1 MIDFKRDLEIVFS
14 SPIEW
19 EMFRNSR
26 ILVTGATGRLGI
38 YLIRSIIEAN
48 KKFGINANIL
58 ALARKPEK
66 VYAVLGDVV
75 KDSALKVYYQD
86 INTPFEYNK
95 NVDFIFHTAGQASPS
110 DYVAPVDTLW
120 GHVNGTHNIL
130 EFARKHETKKV
141 LYVSTVEVYG
151 DWKGDEMI
159 KESDMGP
166 LFHAKARACYPEAK
180 RLCETMLASY
190 QLQYGIDYTVVRMS
204 HTIGAGVSLTD
215 GRGFA
220 EFIDTALKGK
230 DIVLH
235 SDGRVVRTYTYTADA
250 IGGMFVAFTK
260 GNGQFYNIAN
270 AKNELSIYELATL
283 IAGLVPKQVYV
294 KFDSGVK
301 PSLSYLPYK
310 IGILDASE
318 LIKLGWEPLVNAH
331 DTLLWT
337 IETFL

>member
-1 MIDFKRDLEIVFS
+1 MIDYRRDLDIVFS
-14 SPIEW
+14 SPVEW
-19 EMFRNSR
+19 TAFKDSK

-38 YLIRSIIEAN
+38 YLIRSLLEAN
-48 KKFGINANIL
+48 KRFNLGITIL

-66 VYAVLGDVV
+66 VHAVLGDIIKNKSLNVF
-75 KDSALKVYYQD
+75 YQD
-86 INTPFEYNK
+86 INMLFEYNST
-95 NVDFIFHTAGQASPS
+95 VDYIFHTAGQASPS

-130 EFARKHETKKV
+130 EFARKHDTRKI

-151 DWKGDEMI
+151 DWKSEYMI

-230 DIVLH
+230 DIILH
-235 SDGRVVRTYTYTADA
+235 SDGRTVRTYTYTADA
-250 IGGMFVAFTK
+250 IGGMFTAFTK
-260 GNGQFYNIAN
+260 GNDQYYNIAN
-270 AKNELSIYELATL
+270 SNNELSILELANL
-283 IAGLVPKQVYV
+283 IASLVPKPVQV
-294 KFDSGVK
+294 KFDSSVK

-318 LIKLGWEPLVNAH
+318 LKKLGWQPQVNVH
-331 DTLLWT
+331 NTLLWT
-337 IETFL
+337 IESFL